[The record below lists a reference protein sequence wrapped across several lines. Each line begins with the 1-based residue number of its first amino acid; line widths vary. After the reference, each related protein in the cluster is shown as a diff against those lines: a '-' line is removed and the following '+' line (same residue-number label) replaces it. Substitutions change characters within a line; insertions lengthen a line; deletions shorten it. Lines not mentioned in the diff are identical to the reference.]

1 MGSTKPDAPFLA
13 ALARPEVQGSV
24 RRLAFDIRSLP
35 GFAFDEI
42 SFSERAGAMRMLF
55 SVLRAKD
62 RPGRLK
68 ASLRSFLALSGFDA
82 WIGAVEG
89 VSAVL
94 SKELA
99 LIRHPAHIVGVS
111 WRGGETVEGKVY
123 WRIAE
128 WGEELAEPDGTGAE
142 GSWTMYEADAGRAW
156 KAISGAMDILEMQ
169 ARKEKAE
176 AVLRRMYEDGFG
188 VELVG
193 VDLSKDRDPELKLYF
208 QPLGAPKPED
218 GLTACP

>member
-1 MGSTKPDAPFLA
+1 MGSMKPDAPFLA
-13 ALARPEVQGSV
+13 ALARPGIQDAV
-24 RRLAFDIRSLP
+24 RRLASEIRSLP

-68 ASLRSFLALSGFDA
+68 ASLRSFLILSGFDA

-89 VSAVL
+89 VSALL

-111 WRGGETVEGKVY
+111 WRGGEAIEGKVY
-123 WRIAE
+123 WRTAE

-142 GSWTMYEADAGRAW
+142 GGWIMYETDAERAW
-156 KAISGAMDILEMQ
+156 RAISGAMDVLGMQ
-169 ARKEKAE
+169 GRKEKAE
-176 AVLRRMYEDGFG
+176 EVLRSMYGDGFG

-208 QPLGAPKPED
+208 QPLGTPKPAD
-218 GLTACP
+218 G